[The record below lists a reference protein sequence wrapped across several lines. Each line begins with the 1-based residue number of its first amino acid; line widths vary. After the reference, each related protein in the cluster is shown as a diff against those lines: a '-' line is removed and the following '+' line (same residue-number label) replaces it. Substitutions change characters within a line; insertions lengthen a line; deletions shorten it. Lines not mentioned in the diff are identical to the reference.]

1 MRRLFSATLLA
12 VLLAIGLSGQA
23 QTQEEFEQEFIAYV
37 NQNGVDATN
46 AYFSARMAQM
56 TTDVILQEAVW
67 SLIEQSFNSSEC
79 LARKQANCDE
89 DFNQRLV
96 VITATTTVLG
106 AACLAVAAA
115 GGSPLGFAICISAV
129 AARHAIELQAAV
141 RTRRTCYI
149 RARIECLQV
158 AIVQCPPENCGDG
171 FAQNPYTCNCEPISP
186 IVIDIAG
193 NGFNL
198 TSGADGVAFDHNG
211 DGTREWLSWTAAD
224 SDDAWLVLDRNGNGT
239 IDNGQ
244 EMFGNFTSQPAPVAG
259 AQRNGFAALPFF
271 DYNADGKID
280 NSDSV
285 YSVLRLWQDRN
296 HNGVSE
302 PEELQPLDRLGLQTL
317 FLNYKE
323 SKRMDSHGNQF
334 AYRAKVQGFGDMQP
348 GRWAWDVF
356 LVTPGSSPVSTG
368 GPQ

>member
-1 MRRLFSATLLA
+1 MRRLFSAALLA
-12 VLLAIGLSGQA
+12 VLLAIGLSAQA
-23 QTQEEFEQEFIAYV
+23 QTQQEFEQEFIAYV
-37 NQNGVDATN
+37 NQNGVDAT
-46 AYFSARMAQM
+46 YGFFSSRMTQL
-56 TTDVILQEAVW
+56 TTDAVLQETVW
-67 SLIEQSFNSSEC
+67 SLIEQSFDRSAC
-79 LARKQANCDE
+79 LARKQKICDE
-89 DFNQRLV
+89 DFQRRLN
-96 VITATTTVLG
+96 VITATSGVLG
-106 AACLAVAAA
+106 AACLAAFAA
-115 GGSPLGFAICISAV
+115 GGGPVAFAICISAV

-141 RTRRTCYI
+141 NTHRSCYV
-149 RARIECLQV
+149 RARLECSQLAV
-158 AIVQCPPENCGDG
+158 VQCPPENCGDG
-171 FAQNPYTCNCEPISP
+171 FAQNPFTCNCEPISP

-198 TSGADGVAFDHNG
+198 TSGANGVAFDHNG
-211 DGTREWLSWTAAD
+211 DGIRELLSWTAAD
-224 SDDAWLVLDRNGNGT
+224 SDDAWLVLDLNGNGS

-244 EMFGNFTSQPAPVAG
+244 ELFGNFTSQPAPVAG
-259 AQRNGFAALPFF
+259 AQRNGFAALAFF

-323 SKRMDSHGNQF
+323 SKRIDRHGNHF
-334 AYRAKVQGFGDMQP
+334 GYRAKVQGFADMQP

-356 LVTPGSSPVSTG
+356 LVTPGPWPMSTG
-368 GPQ
+368 GPR